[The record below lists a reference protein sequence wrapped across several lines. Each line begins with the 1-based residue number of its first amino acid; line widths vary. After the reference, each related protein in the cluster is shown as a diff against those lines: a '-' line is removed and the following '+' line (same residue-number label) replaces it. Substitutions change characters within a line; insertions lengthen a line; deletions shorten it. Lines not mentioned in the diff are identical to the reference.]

1 MCQTF
6 AFFLNQ
12 FQPMKNLLYLLL
24 FISAGSFAQ
33 TLTGFSASA
42 SEKEKQ
48 AESVFLNQQE
58 SERYKNHLKALTK
71 EPHIAT
77 SKANE
82 RVRDYMAEVMRKAGF
97 QVEIFPYDIYLPVMP
112 GTASAEIVQPI
123 RIPLNNKEY
132 IHKEDPFSSDPNLY
146 MGYNAYSGTGDVT
159 AEVVYANFGRKE
171 DFEKLKAMG
180 ISVKGK
186 IVVARYG
193 GNFRGYKAK
202 YAEANGAVG
211 LIIFVDP
218 GDSGYAKGLVYPEGP
233 HYNESDIQRGS
244 VLTIDW
250 TGDPLTPF
258 EPALPIDGKKKIVRK
273 KPEEVAGLLN
283 IPVLPLPY
291 GSAKEILALMKGK
304 PVPAGWQ
311 GGLPYTYRLEG
322 GPELKVRVNVVQKRE
337 IQRVYDVVGTL
348 AGSELPDEWIM
359 AGAHYD
365 AWGFG
370 ATDPNSGTAML
381 LALSESLGKLA
392 QAGYKPKR
400 TIKIAHWDAEEQGV
414 IGSTEWVEQF
424 RDDLDAKGVAYF
436 NADGAVSGKNFG
448 AASSPSLKGLLIDA
462 TKMVPYPDSSKTV
475 YDHWLGKRGAKE
487 PPLGNLG
494 GGSDHIAFY
503 THVGIPSWGGGT
515 GGPTIYHSNHDS
527 FSFYERFADP
537 DFKMGPLVERVFGV
551 AALRLANANV
561 IPYNISRYGT
571 DLRTHF
577 ESIQKLTKAYDKS
590 ENPFSFDAL
599 IKAADDLKKAGEEAE
614 SALTKAN
621 DASNKAINAE
631 LILLERQ
638 WIDKAGMPYGNWYRS
653 LYASPDPYS
662 GYASWMLPALQYEA
676 ANKAT
681 GNLKMWEQKYL
692 DVIGRLKSKMEAIA
706 KLAK

>member
-1 MCQTF
+1 
-6 AFFLNQ
+6 
-12 FQPMKNLLYLLL
+12 MKYLFGLFLLL
-24 FISAGSFAQ
+24 SMGSFAQ
-33 TLTGFSASA
+33 SLTGFTPAS

-48 AESVFLNQQE
+48 AETFFLNQQE
-58 SERYKNHLKALTK
+58 SDRYKNHLKTITK
-71 EPHIAT
+71 EPHIAA

-82 RVRDYMAEVMRKAGF
+82 RVRDYMADVMRKAGF
-97 QVEIFPYDIYLPVMP
+97 QVEIFPYDLYLPVMP
-112 GTASAEIVQPI
+112 GSASAEIVEPI

-132 IHKEDPFSSDPNLY
+132 IHPEDPYSSDPNLNF
-146 MGYNAYSGTGDVT
+146 GFNAYSGTGDVT

-171 DFEKLKAMG
+171 DFEKLQAMG

-186 IVVARYG
+186 VVIARYG

-202 YAEANGAVG
+202 YAEAAGAAA
-211 LIIFVDP
+211 LIIFTDP

-233 HYNESDIQRGS
+233 FYNESDIQRGS
-244 VLTIDW
+244 LLTLDW

-258 EPALPIDGKKKIVRK
+258 EPSLPVDGKKKIARK
-273 KPEEVAGLLN
+273 KPEEVTGMHN

-291 GSAKEILALMKGK
+291 GSAKEIFARMKGK

-322 GPELKVRVNVVQKRE
+322 GADLKVRVNVVQKRE
-337 IQRVYDVVGTL
+337 IQRVYNVVGTL
-348 AGSELPDEWIM
+348 TGAELPDEWVM

-365 AWGFG
+365 SWGFG

-392 QAGYKPKR
+392 QAGYKPRR

-424 RDDLDAKGVAYF
+424 RDELNAKGVAYF
-436 NADGAVSGKNFG
+436 NADGAVSGKSFG
-448 AASSPSLKGLLIDA
+448 AASSPSLKGLIIEA
-462 TKMVPYPDSSKTV
+462 TKSVPYPDSAKTV
-475 YDHWLGKRGAKE
+475 YDHWLGKKNQKE
-487 PPLGNLG
+487 PALGNLG

-537 DFKMGPLVERVFGV
+537 SFKMGPLVERVFGIV
-551 AALRLANANV
+551 ALRLANADV
-561 IPYNISRYGT
+561 IPYNVSRYGA
-571 DLRTHF
+571 DLHTHF
-577 ESIQKLTKAYDKS
+577 EGLQKLTKAYD
-590 ENPFSFDAL
+590 NGPNAFSFDAL
-599 IKAADDLKKAGEEAE
+599 IKASDDLKKAGEDAEAAIK
-614 SALTKAN
+614 SAN
-621 DASNKAINAE
+621 ASNLKAINAE
-631 LILLERQ
+631 LLLLERQ
-638 WIDKAGMPYGNWYRS
+638 WIDEKGMPYGNWYRS

-662 GYASWMLPALQYEA
+662 GYASWMMPAFQYEA
-676 ANKAT
+676 SIKSTA
-681 GNLKMWEQKYL
+681 NLKAYEQRYL
-692 DVIGRLKSKMEAIA
+692 DAISRLKTKLENVAKIA
-706 KLAK
+706 K